1 MRVGKIMII
10 IMKMLKIEFKLII
23 YLLLEFIMENYFK
36 YIYF

>member
-1 MRVGKIMII
+1 MGVGKII

-23 YLLLEFIMENYFK
+23 YLLLEFIMEIYFK